1 MSRRTGGGGIDRRPL
16 RERCV
21 VVHPDVASAADTG
34 RAREA
39 RLEEAVGLARA
50 IDLDVVHAEAFTVK
64 RPRPST
70 LIGGGV
76 VERIQEVLDDIRV
89 GDEAEK
95 EDMGDE
101 ETALAAAPI
110 VVVDAELTP
119 VQQRNLERTWK
130 AKVLDRTGLI
140 LEIFGARARTRE
152 GRLQVDLAQLTY
164 QLGRLV
170 RSWTHL
176 ERQRGG
182 VGFMGG
188 PGETQIETDRR
199 LIRQKIDRLKKDL
212 ADVARTREL
221 HRSARRRVPH
231 PVIALV
237 GYTNAGKSTLF
248 NRLTESDVT
257 AKDQLFATLD
267 PTMRGISLPSGRDAI
282 LSDTVGF
289 VSNLPH
295 ELVQAFHATLEEVI
309 EADVVVHVRDVAHPD
324 TEAQKEDVLKVLG
337 ELHVV
342 SAAKP
347 ANENEHAKPL
357 VEALNKTDL
366 LNAEDRE
373 FVVNRAR
380 IGNQAA
386 VPISAI
392 TGDGCAA
399 LLETVD
405 DLLTSGYLTA
415 EVELDFQDGAALAW
429 HNRAEV
435 LKRQETESGIHLDVR
450 IAPDDAARFE
460 STFGRQLTTH

>member
-1 MSRRTGGGGIDRRPL
+1 MSRGERAGGGIDRRPQ

-21 VVHPDVASAADTG
+21 VVHPEIGAETLDG

-39 RLEEAVGLARA
+39 RLEEAVGLAMA
-50 IDLDVVHAEAFTVK
+50 IDLDIAHAEAFTVK
-64 RPRPST
+64 KPKPAT

-76 VERIQEVLDDIRV
+76 VDHIAEVLEHLRLS
-89 GDEAEK
+89 DE
-95 EDMGDE
+95 D
-101 ETALAAAPI
+101 APKPVI
-110 VVVDAELTP
+110 IVDAQLTP
-119 VQQRNLERTWK
+119 VQQRNLERAWD

-199 LIRQKIDRLKKDL
+199 LIRQRIDKLKKDL
-212 ADVARTREL
+212 ADVSRTREL

-248 NRLTESDVT
+248 NRLTEAGVT
-257 AKDQLFATLD
+257 AEDQLFATLD
-267 PTMRGISLPSGRDAI
+267 PTMRGLKLPSGRDAI

-309 EADVVVHVRDVAHPD
+309 EADVIVHVRDVAHPD
-324 TEAQKEDVLKVLG
+324 TEEQKADVLKVMA
-337 ELHVV
+337 ELNVV
-342 SAAKP
+342 PAEGAANDDDDTAAKP
-347 ANENEHAKPL
+347 V
-357 VEALNKTDL
+357 VEALNKVDL
-366 LNAEDRE
+366 LAHEERE
-373 FVVNRAR
+373 YVANRAR
-380 IGNQAA
+380 FGNQAA
-386 VPISAI
+386 VPISAM
-392 TGDGCAA
+392 TGAGCAG
-399 LLETVD
+399 LLDVVD
-405 DLLTSGYLTA
+405 DILTSHYLNRA
-415 EVELDFQDGAALAW
+415 INLPFEAGAALAW
-429 HNRAEV
+429 LYERAEV
-435 LKRQETESGIHLDVR
+435 LSREDGESGVHLDLR
-450 IAPDDAARFE
+450 IAPDVAARFE
-460 STFGRQLTTH
+460 QKFETPLVPR

>member
-1 MSRRTGGGGIDRRPL
+1 MSRGERAGGGIDRRPQ

-21 VVHPDVASAADTG
+21 VVHPEIGAETPDG

-39 RLEEAVGLARA
+39 RLEEAVGLAMA
-50 IDLDVVHAEAFTVK
+50 IDLDIAHAEAFTVK
-64 RPRPST
+64 KPKPAT

-76 VERIQEVLDDIRV
+76 VDHIAEVLEHLRLS
-89 GDEAEK
+89 DE
-95 EDMGDE
+95 D
-101 ETALAAAPI
+101 APKPVI
-110 VVVDAELTP
+110 IVDAQLTP
-119 VQQRNLERTWK
+119 VQQRNLERAWD

-199 LIRQKIDRLKKDL
+199 LIRQRIDKLKKDL
-212 ADVARTREL
+212 ADVSRTREL

-248 NRLTESDVT
+248 NRLTEAGVT
-257 AKDQLFATLD
+257 AEDQLFATLD
-267 PTMRGISLPSGRDAI
+267 PTMRGLKLPSGRDAI

-309 EADVVVHVRDVAHPD
+309 EADVIVHVRDVAHPD
-324 TEAQKEDVLKVLG
+324 TEEQKADVLKVMA
-337 ELHVV
+337 ELNVV
-342 SAAKP
+342 PAEGAANDDDDTAAKP
-347 ANENEHAKPL
+347 I
-357 VEALNKTDL
+357 VEALNKIDL
-366 LNAEDRE
+366 LDDDERE
-373 FVVNRAR
+373 YIANRAR
-380 IGNQAA
+380 FGNQAA
-386 VPISAI
+386 VPISAM
-392 TGDGCAA
+392 TGTGCAE
-399 LLETVD
+399 LLDVVD
-405 DLLTSGYLTA
+405 DILTSHYLNRA
-415 EVELDFQDGAALAW
+415 IDLRFEDGAALAW
-429 HNRAEV
+429 LYERAEV
-435 LKRQETESGIHLDVR
+435 LAREDRETGVHLDLR
-450 IAPDDAARFE
+450 IAPDVAARFE
-460 STFGRQLTTH
+460 QKFETVLQPR

>member
-1 MSRRTGGGGIDRRPL
+1 VSKQGAGGGIDRRPQ
-16 RERCV
+16 RERCI
-21 VVHPDVASAADTG
+21 VVHPEIAPDAASYSPDS
-34 RAREA
+34 REREA
-39 RLEEAVGLARA
+39 RLEEAVGLALA
-50 IDLDVVHAEAFTVK
+50 IDLDIAHAEAFTIK
-64 RPRPST
+64 KPKPAT

-76 VERIQEVLDDIRV
+76 VERIADVLDNLHH
-89 GDEAEK
+89 A
-95 EDMGDE
+95 DE
-101 ETALAAAPI
+101 EALKPVI
-110 VVVDAELTP
+110 IVDAQLTP
-119 VQQRNLERTWK
+119 VQQRNLERAWT

-199 LIRQKIDRLKKDL
+199 LIRQRIDKLKKDL
-212 ADVARTREL
+212 ADVSRTRDL

-248 NRLTESDVT
+248 NRLTAAHVE

-267 PTMRGISLPSGRDAI
+267 PTMRGLKLPSGRDAI
-282 LSDTVGF
+282 ISDTVGF

-309 EADVVVHVRDVAHPD
+309 EADIIIHVRDVAHPD
-324 TEAQKEDVLKVLG
+324 SEAQKADVLKVMA

-342 SAAKP
+342 PAGPAANDDTAHTKP
-347 ANENEHAKPL
+347 VL
-357 VEALNKTDL
+357 EALNKIDL
-366 LNAEDRE
+366 LDEEQRE
-373 FVVNRAR
+373 YVTNRAR
-380 IGNQAA
+380 FGNQVA
-386 VPISAI
+386 VPISAM
-392 TGDGCAA
+392 TGAGCAE
-399 LLETVD
+399 LLDLVD
-405 DLLTSGYLTA
+405 GILTSHYLNRTI
-415 EVELDFQDGAALAW
+415 ELPFENGAALAW
-429 HNRAEV
+429 LYERAEV
-435 LKRQETESGIHLDVR
+435 LSREDGEQGVHLDLR
-450 IAPDDAARFE
+450 IAPDVAARFE
-460 STFGRQLTTH
+460 QKFATPLLPASHSSAT